1 MIGFAHRVRRDPDR
15 SGGTLIHV
23 TPDLLVAL
31 VGLGILI
38 ASLLLDGE
46 GFDAF
51 DGWLSGT
58 VIGAALAVLGFTAML
73 IPDGS
78 LTGGVSWLVAGGAAV
93 AAAFAVRAGV
103 RGLSRVG
110 QHEPA
115 RIDELRGAIAT
126 VTSDIPASGPGQV
139 AAVLRGVPVRLSA
152 VSDGPVRRGAQ
163 VLVVDVLS
171 PTQVRVV
178 ATDPALPPA

>member
-1 MIGFAHRVRRDPDR
+1 M
-15 SGGTLIHV
+15 
-23 TPDLLVAL
+23 AL

-46 GFDAF
+46 GFDVL

-58 VIGAALAVLGFTAML
+58 VIGAALAVMGFTAML
-73 IPDGS
+73 IPDGALAS
-78 LTGGVSWLVAGGAAV
+78 GTSWLVAGAAAV
-93 AAAFAVRAGV
+93 AAAFGVRAAVRA
-103 RGLSRVG
+103 LSRAG
-110 QHEPA
+110 QQEPPS
-115 RIDELRGAIAT
+115 IDELRGAIVT
-126 VTSDIPASGPGQV
+126 VTSDIPATGPGQV
-139 AAVLRGVPVRLSA
+139 AALLRGSPVRLSA

-171 PTQVRVV
+171 ATQVRVV